1 YEKPQDK
8 ERLFDKVRNGEIRIV
23 LGSTQKM
30 GAGTNIQNKLYA
42 MHHLDAPWKPRDME
56 QRLGRMK
63 RQGNMND
70 KVHEYIYVTKDTFDA
85 YRFQTLETKQGFI
98 SQIMTSKNPV
108 RVCEDVSQSEMEFAE
123 VKALCAGNPLIREKM
138 EIDIEVHKLQTL
150 KSAYLN
156 QRYKL
161 EDNVL
166 KHIPES
172 IAKAKENLNAVL
184 ADSKITVQNPLKR
197 DGEGNVIF
205 FGMTIN
211 DHVYA
216 DKKEAGTALIE
227 AAAKALT
234 GNPNARTEIGQYR
247 GFRLDVFFDA
257 LSNDIKMD
265 IKGNGSYRITLSSSD
280 TGNLTRIDNA
290 INHIPEKIDEYK
302 SEIEAL
308 NTQLE
313 NSKAELA
320 KPFLKEQ
327 ELKTKLA
334 RQSELDRQLNLDNK
348 ENLLGKDN
356 VKSFEL
362 ETEADRQKLN
372 SHNSTQKKNSQSYD
386 LEL

>member
-1 YEKPQDK
+1 
-8 ERLFDKVRNGEIRIV
+8 
-23 LGSTQKM
+23 M

-166 KHIPES
+166 RHIPES
-172 IAKAKENLNAVL
+172 LAKAKENLNAVL
-184 ADSKITVQNPLKR
+184 ADSKITEQNPLKR
-197 DGEGNVIF
+197 DSEGNVIF
-205 FGMTIN
+205 SGITIN
-211 DHVYA
+211 GKVYA
-216 DKKEAGTALIE
+216 DKKEAGIALIE
-227 AAAKALT
+227 AASKALT

-247 GFRLDVFFDA
+247 GFGMEVFFDA
-257 LSNDIKMD
+257 LSNEIKAD
-265 IKGNGSYRITLSSSD
+265 IKGKGSYRITLSSSE
-280 TGNLTRIDNA
+280 TGNITRIDNA
-290 INHIPEKIDEYK
+290 INHIPEKIDECK

-308 NTQLE
+308 NTKLE
-313 NSKAELA
+313 NSKVELA
-320 KPFLKEQ
+320 KPFSKEQ

-334 RQSELDRQLNLDNK
+334 RQSELDRELNLDNK
-348 ENLLGKDN
+348 EKLLGKDN

-362 ETEADRQKLN
+362 ETEADRRMLN
-372 SHNSTQKKNSQSYD
+372 VQNNIDNPDSSKKSNRSF
-386 LEL
+386 EMEI

>member
-1 YEKPQDK
+1 
-8 ERLFDKVRNGEIRIV
+8 
-23 LGSTQKM
+23 
-30 GAGTNIQNKLYA
+30 
-42 MHHLDAPWKPRDME
+42 
-56 QRLGRMK
+56 
-63 RQGNMND
+63 
-70 KVHEYIYVTKDTFDA
+70 
-85 YRFQTLETKQGFI
+85 
-98 SQIMTSKNPV
+98 
-108 RVCEDVSQSEMEFAE
+108 
-123 VKALCAGNPLIREKM
+123 
-138 EIDIEVHKLQTL
+138 
-150 KSAYLN
+150 
-156 QRYKL
+156 
-161 EDNVL
+161 
-166 KHIPES
+166 
-172 IAKAKENLNAVL
+172 
-184 ADSKITVQNPLKR
+184 
-197 DGEGNVIF
+197 
-205 FGMTIN
+205 MTIN

-216 DKKEAGTALIE
+216 DKKEAGTALTE

-247 GFRLDVFFDA
+247 GFRLEVFFDA

-327 ELKTKLA
+327 ELKTKLV

-372 SHNSTQKKNSQSYD
+372 AHNSMQKKDIKSYD